1 MFMYEK
7 NVNWNEKK
15 TRYIIKGALLG
26 TKYYLEEKD
35 LHELK

>member
-1 MFMYEK
+1 M
-7 NVNWNEKK
+7 KK
-15 TRYIIKGALLG
+15 KPRYIIKGALLG